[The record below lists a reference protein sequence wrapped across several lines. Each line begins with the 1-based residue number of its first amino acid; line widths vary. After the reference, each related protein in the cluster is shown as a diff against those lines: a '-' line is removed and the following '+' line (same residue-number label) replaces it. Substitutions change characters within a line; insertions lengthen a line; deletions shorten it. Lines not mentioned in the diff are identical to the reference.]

1 MTADL
6 VKSIAECR
14 AHAADCL
21 RKAESMR
28 EQETREDFLRLE
40 QSWLR
45 LARSYEFAQAAMK
58 DAGAKRSCA

>member
-1 MTADL
+1 MMADPA
-6 VKSIAECR
+6 KPIAECR
-14 AHAADCL
+14 AHAADCA

-28 EQETREDFLRLE
+28 EQKSREDFLRLE

-58 DAGAKRSCA
+58 DAGAKRSWA